1 MKNETMRWLK
11 SQLKRKVS
19 ITKGLLITFMI
30 TGGIFTY
37 AKTNPTVE
45 IRAKDDTVIIE
56 KVVKNSA
63 NSTNGGEH
71 GNSGDDSDATIV
83 APYRPGVVNTEDL
96 TREDKARLGTP
107 SDNRRGGD
115 GLEASELPNLV
126 PERNNTTGNVEVS
139 MSKPTY
145 SDSSS
150 SVTIPVPSDNHANDN
165 VRYTPRSART
175 RRATNDNQPTPTEP
189 TYTADTTY
197 LIRAKT
203 YNILGGNLITVN
215 EDAITTAENKVF
227 KLDDSAISTALTN
240 KADKNADNLSS
251 EDVIKWK
258 DKLGITN
265 SGSSTG
271 PTNIT
276 ITNYGE
282 QTGLELGDN
291 SRARGIGSVST
302 GRNGMAIGKNAVAI
316 GENETKETIERKL
329 EVDRQKIQEILNTK
343 KEIAAKEWELRLKQI
358 REKETID
365 AQRRV
370 DETLKEKEK
379 VKVSLDSLKD
389 ILRNKEMEVNNLKN
403 QYVTNSNAIENKL
416 DFVLERMK
424 EMEDTESGHNYT
436 ANLVKSKVE
445 EGTQL
450 NLSLDFYKELLQN
463 YNSYLQNPRER
474 DDRAILKTTL
484 SNYDTTHSSNLRNI
498 NFNYNTNDIIIPTDD
513 SAVHTNNNN
522 ITGGTSLYSFSKNSG
537 NGHWWMSNIT
547 PYASTAYTSTA
558 SYNPSD
564 NPTAYNRLGSYEL
577 GKYDDTSH
585 NIHRRYLTSS
595 DNNTYS
601 VYTVG
606 DKKINTYLS
615 IDTDITTEQEFN
627 DWNAVKDEWKARIKS
642 YNAKLGDEVIGKLD
656 TLTGGKSTILYN
668 MVTDMK
674 FELVDLDKQITYYQ
688 GKYNETKDS
697 SWLERKQQALDTR
710 ANRIANNETKL
721 KDKARELGY
730 ELDNTSNLNYVLGY
744 KHWENWKN
752 NNISEAA
759 KKYNVL
765 ATRLKDELENALE
778 LDRYRGLKSN
788 DNVDKLRHDSS
799 NLTDKYNNLNPT
811 NEDVLLAREYQ
822 RVKEEI
828 NRLTTDLKNAET
840 RKDNLEKALTL
851 HNLKNI
857 GENQIAFG
865 TDTLAVGNNSIAM
878 GYKAITVGTDSVNIG
893 ARGQATGSSITQL
906 GQDLVTNGNNNISIG
921 NTNVINGENN
931 IVFGRNNNIGV
942 LGDVNKS
949 NGNIVLGSGITVSKD
964 VTNSITL
971 GDGST
976 PISNTIS
983 VGSTGNERQIKNVK
997 DATDNQD
1004 AVTYKQLKDYVAQN
1018 VGSGNATTPIV
1029 EKDSNTTLYKTVD
1042 GVTTLNLGDKYE
1054 KITPVKLVDKV
1065 EVRPNTEGILS
1076 TEEIAKIKN
1085 EIKKMNPTIDESLIT
1100 VDNKGNAIVAGTVFK
1115 ASENAI
1121 RYHDNTNPLVD
1132 DNTTQDKPMY
1142 KIANKSTDGVAI
1154 TNVKDAT
1161 NEKDAVNLKTLNSK
1175 IADKLDKNL
1184 TGLTNDDKSTLRTNL
1199 DVYSKGEVDEKEIHL
1214 RPGTYTVKDG
1224 AVTLTQVNGEG
1235 TELTSAITINGIV
1248 DTKTLETKLVGK
1260 ANTSDLENYVK
1271 KDGTNINSTVK
1282 TALTSKLTDGASLET
1297 PTGTIVTDTIVKTKL
1312 DAINSNIDNKAN
1324 KDLSNVEKSTII
1336 TKVGD
1341 GNLDTT
1347 NGGLV
1352 TDVIVK
1358 EKLDLKADKSTI
1370 YNKNEIDAKLMDKA
1384 NSSDL
1389 ANYVKLDGTN
1399 VNSDE
1404 IRKGLATNF
1413 SENSNIADPKGILVT
1428 DSKVKDYL
1436 DNNYTNNTTL
1446 TTKLGDKL
1454 DKTGTNLSDTEKTTL
1469 LTNLGLN
1476 NVATTT
1482 NLENKLNKTG
1492 DNLDKATFTTNL
1504 TKDANLDTPTGTVV
1518 TDTMV
1523 KSKLDTKLD
1532 KTGSNL
1538 SQEEKS
1544 TLLQNLGLN
1553 NIATSDNLAN
1563 KADKD
1568 LSNVTKESIV
1578 TKAGD
1583 GDLDNTNGGLVK
1595 DSVVKAKLDTKIN
1608 KDLSNLD
1615 DTEKSTLR
1623 DNLNVYDKTSIDT
1636 KLNDKANIDASN
1648 INVEKFITKL
1658 NENANISNPANKL
1671 VTDTN
1676 VKDYL
1681 DTNYMNKT
1689 DITAKLGEKLDK
1701 HLTGLTD
1708 TDKDTLRT
1716 NLDVYK
1722 KSDVDST
1729 FMKKDGSNITTEE
1742 ERKTLATKLS
1752 EGSNL
1757 TNPKGILVT
1766 DSLVKEGLDKKA
1778 NKEDVYTKDEID
1790 GKITGLNVEGLAK
1803 KDGSNIN
1810 ESKYIEKLSNGA
1822 SLDNP
1827 TDKLVTDSL
1836 VKEKLDTKANKDLS
1850 NLNDDEKSTLRD
1862 NLNVYDKTTIDN
1874 KLNDKANIDGSNID
1888 KSKFTESLI
1897 KDTNISTPT
1906 NTIVTDKLVKDY
1918 LDSNY
1923 TNNETLTSKLDT
1935 KVNKDLSNLSDTE
1948 KSTLR
1953 DNLNVYDKTSIENKL
1968 NDKAN
1973 SSDLANYLKLD
1984 GSNLTNDNRAGLIT
1998 KLTDGANAT
2007 NPIGAL
2013 VTDTLLKT
2021 TVQDTLTKG
2030 IGAIERG
2037 DITSKTLTVTGGED
2051 KVFGKDVSVELKDN
2065 SIETKLIKD
2074 GSVTEEKLSK
2084 DVKDRLNNSVDKT
2097 NPEDI
2102 ANLYF
2107 KISELNKRLA
2117 HSPAV
2122 SNNTFITTDILHNIE
2137 DPIFDKDVANKRYV
2151 DTSIAKVSEELAVTN
2166 AMAAIPQVSGNK
2178 LLSLGAGVAH
2188 IGNKQAIALGLS
2200 GQTSNQLMIYKA
2212 SAGIGLSGK
2221 WGVQAGVAFNIFNDN
2236 VANDVKNIKKYG
2248 SKDDKLREEITD
2260 MISKLSSENLELMKQ
2275 LAKVSKENE
2284 DIKNKINDNENIAQ
2298 QVVENTKN
2306 IKDIQED
2313 LIGVTPNKKSIELFG
2328 FEVNAITLTDKQKE
2342 ALKELS
2348 KVTKTVEIIGYADS
2362 KGNDK
2367 YNLQLGLDRAREV
2380 AKELVK
2386 YGVNVNSIGSRGY
2399 NQIKDNI
2406 GSNEYKNRRVEI
2418 ILK

>member
-1 MKNETMRWLK
+1 MKNETMRYLK

-19 ITKGLLITFMI
+19 ITKGLLIAFMI

-45 IRAKDDTVIIE
+45 IRAKDDTIIIE

-63 NSTNGGEH
+63 NSTNSGEH

-83 APYRPGVVNTEDL
+83 APYKPGVVDGEDL

-107 SDNRRGGD
+107 SDNRTGGGD
-115 GLEASELPNLV
+115 GLEAAEEPTIK
-126 PERNNTTGNVEVS
+126 PAERGNTTGNVDIS
-139 MSKPTY
+139 MSRPNY

-150 SVTIPVPSDNHANDN
+150 PVTIPVSSDNHANDN

-197 LIRAKT
+197 LIRAKR
-203 YNILGGNLITVN
+203 YDILGGNLITVN
-215 EDAITTAENKVF
+215 EDASTTPENKVF
-227 KLDDSAISTALTN
+227 KLDDSAISTVLSN

-258 DKLGITN
+258 DKLGIRN
-265 SGSSTG
+265 IGSSTG

-291 SRARGIGSVST
+291 SRARGVGSVST
-302 GRNGMAIGKNAVAI
+302 GRNGVAIGKNAVAI

-329 EVDRQKIQEILNTK
+329 EADRQKIQEVLNTK

-358 REKETID
+358 REKETIE

-379 VKVSLDSLKD
+379 IKANLDSLKD
-389 ILRNKEMEVNNLKN
+389 ILRNKEIELNNLKN
-403 QYVTNSNAIENKL
+403 QYVTNSNAIEDKL

-424 EMEDTESGHNYT
+424 EMEDTESGYNHT

-463 YNSYLQNPRER
+463 YNSYLQNPRES
-474 DDRAILKTTL
+474 DDRAILETTL
-484 SNYDTTHSSNLRNI
+484 SNYDTTHSSNLRDI
-498 NFNYNTNDIIIPTDD
+498 NFNYNTNDIIIPTDN
-513 SAVHTNNNN
+513 SADNVDNNN
-522 ITGGTSLYSFSKNSG
+522 IMGGKSLYSFSKNST
-537 NGHWWMSNIT
+537 NGHWWMSNTT
-547 PYASTAYTSTA
+547 PYSSTAYTSTA
-558 SYNPSD
+558 SNNHSD
-564 NPTAYNRLGSYEL
+564 NATAYNWLGSYEL

-627 DWNAVKDEWKARIKS
+627 DWNSVKDEWKARIKS

-744 KHWENWKN
+744 NYWKNWKN

-765 ATRLKDELENALE
+765 ATRLKDELANALE

-799 NLTDKYNNLNPT
+799 NLTAKYNNLNPT
-811 NEDVLLAREYQ
+811 NEDMLLAREYQ

-851 HNLKNI
+851 HNLKNV

-931 IVFGRNNNIGV
+931 IIFGRNNNIGV

-976 PISNTIS
+976 PISNAIS

-1018 VGSGNATTPIV
+1018 VGSGNATTPTL
-1029 EKDSNTTLYKTVD
+1029 EKDLNTTLYKTVD

-1054 KITPVKLVDKV
+1054 KITPIKLVDKV

-1121 RYHDNTNPLVD
+1121 HYHDNTNPLVD

-1142 KIANKSTDGVAI
+1142 KVANHSRDGVAI

-1199 DVYSKGEVDEKEIHL
+1199 DVYSKGEVNEKEIHL

-1235 TELTSAITINGIV
+1235 TELTSTITINGIV

-1260 ANTSDLENYVK
+1260 ANTSDLENFVK
-1271 KDGTNINSTVK
+1271 KDGTNIDSTVK

-1312 DAINSNIDNKAN
+1312 DTINSNIDNKVN
-1324 KDLSNVEKSTII
+1324 KDLSNVKKSTII
-1336 TKVGD
+1336 SKIGD

-1370 YNKNEIDAKLMDKA
+1370 YNKNEIDTKLNDKA

-1389 ANYVKLDGTN
+1389 VNYVKLDGTN

-1413 SENSNIADPKGILVT
+1413 SENSNIADPKGILIT
-1428 DSKVKDYL
+1428 DTKVKDYL

-1454 DKTGTNLSDTEKTTL
+1454 DKTGTNLSDTEKTIL

-1538 SQEEKS
+1538 SQDEKA

-1615 DTEKSTLR
+1615 NTEKSTLR
-1623 DNLNVYDKTSIDT
+1623 DNLNVYDKTTIDT
-1636 KLNDKANIDASN
+1636 KLNEKANIDGSN
-1648 INVEKFITKL
+1648 INVAKFTTKL
-1658 NENANISNPANKL
+1658 NENANISTPTDRL
-1671 VTDTN
+1671 VTDRN

-1701 HLTGLTD
+1701 NLTGLTD
-1708 TDKDTLRT
+1708 DDKSTLRT

-1722 KSDVDST
+1722 KSEVDSA

-1766 DSLVKEGLDKKA
+1766 DSLVKEGLDKKV

-1803 KDGSNIN
+1803 KDGSNID
-1810 ESKYIEKLSNGA
+1810 ETKFIEKLSNGA

-1827 TDKLVTDSL
+1827 TNKLVTDSI

-1850 NLNDDEKSTLRD
+1850 NLSDSEKSTLRD
-1862 NLNVYDKTTIDN
+1862 NLNVYDKTNIDN
-1874 KLNDKANIDGSNID
+1874 KLNEKAN
-1888 KSKFTESLI
+1888 K
-1897 KDTNISTPT
+1897 
-1906 NTIVTDKLVKDY
+1906 
-1918 LDSNY
+1918 
-1923 TNNETLTSKLDT
+1923 
-1935 KVNKDLSNLSDTE
+1935 
-1948 KSTLR
+1948 
-1953 DNLNVYDKTSIENKL
+1953 
-1968 NDKAN
+1968 
-1973 SSDLANYLKLD
+1973 SDLASYLKLD
-1984 GSNLTNDNRAGLIT
+1984 GSNLTNDNRSGLIT

-2013 VTDTLLKT
+2013 VTDSLLKT
-2021 TVQDTLTKG
+2021 TVQDTLAKG

-2037 DITSKTLTVTGGED
+2037 DITSKTLTVTGGEN
-2051 KVFGKDVSVELKDN
+2051 KVFGKDVSVELKEN
-2065 SIETKLIKD
+2065 SIESKHIKD

-2084 DVKDRLNNSVDKT
+2084 EVKDRLNNSVDKT

-2107 KISELNKRLA
+2107 KISELNRRLA
-2117 HSPAV
+2117 HQPTV
-2122 SNNTFITTDILHNIE
+2122 NNNTFMTTDILHNIE

-2151 DTSIAKVSEELAVTN
+2151 DNSIGKVSEELAVTN

-2200 GQTSNQLMIYKA
+2200 GQTSNQVMVYKA

-2284 DIKNKINDNENIAQ
+2284 DIKNKINDNENIAK
-2298 QVVENTKN
+2298 QVVENTKS

-2313 LIGVTPNKKSIELFG
+2313 LVGMTPNKKSIELFG

-2342 ALKELS
+2342 ALKEIS
-2348 KVTKTVEIIGYADS
+2348 KVAKTVEIIGYADS

-2386 YGVNVNSIGSRGY
+2386 NGVNVNSIKSSGY

-2406 GSNEYKNRRVEI
+2406 GSTEYKNRRVEI

>member
-37 AKTNPTVE
+37 AKTNPTVDV
-45 IRAKDDTVIIE
+45 RATDDTIIIE
-56 KVVKNSA
+56 KVVKNSE
-63 NSTNGGEH
+63 NSTNSGEH
-71 GNSGDDSDATIV
+71 GNSGDDSNATIV
-83 APYRPGVVNTEDL
+83 APYKPGVVDREDL
-96 TREDKARLGTP
+96 TREDKSRLGTP
-107 SDNRRGGD
+107 SDNRTGGGD
-115 GLEASELPNLV
+115 GLEAAEEPTIK
-126 PERNNTTGNVEVS
+126 PAERDNTTGNVDVS
-139 MSKPTY
+139 MSRPNY

-150 SVTIPVPSDNHANDN
+150 PVTIPVPSDNHANDN

-175 RRATNDNQPTPTEP
+175 RRATNDNQPTPSEP
-189 TYTADTTY
+189 IYTADTTY
-197 LIRAKT
+197 LIRAKK
-203 YNILGGNLITVN
+203 YDILGGNLITVN
-215 EDAITTAENKVF
+215 EDASTTPENKVF
-227 KLDDSAISTALTN
+227 KLDDSAISTVLSN
-240 KADKNADNLSS
+240 KADKNADNLST
-251 EDVIKWK
+251 EDVTKWK
-258 DKLGITN
+258 DKLGIRN
-265 SGSSTG
+265 IGSSTG

-291 SRARGIGSVST
+291 SRARGVGSVST
-302 GRNGMAIGKNAVAI
+302 GRNGVAIGKNAVAI

-329 EVDRQKIQEILNTK
+329 EADRQKIQEVLNTK

-358 REKETID
+358 REKETIE

-379 VKVSLDSLKD
+379 IKANLDSLKD
-389 ILRNKEMEVNNLKN
+389 ILRNKEIELNNLKN
-403 QYVTNSNAIENKL
+403 QYVTNSNAIEDKL

-424 EMEDTESGHNYT
+424 EMEDTESGYNHT

-463 YNSYLQNPRER
+463 YNSYLQNPRES
-474 DDRAILKTTL
+474 DDRAILETTL
-484 SNYDTTHSSNLRNI
+484 SNYDTTHSSNLRDI
-498 NFNYNTNDIIIPTDD
+498 NFNYNTNDIIIPTDN
-513 SAVHTNNNN
+513 SADNVDNNN
-522 ITGGTSLYSFSKNSG
+522 IMGGKSLYSFSKNST
-537 NGHWWMSNIT
+537 NGHWWMSNTT
-547 PYASTAYTSTA
+547 PYSSTAYTSTA
-558 SYNPSD
+558 SNNHSD
-564 NPTAYNRLGSYEL
+564 NATAYNWLGSYEL

-601 VYTVG
+601 IYTVG

-627 DWNAVKDEWKARIKS
+627 DWNSVKDEWKARIKS

-744 KHWENWKN
+744 NYWKNWKN

-765 ATRLKDELENALE
+765 ATRLKDELANALE

-799 NLTDKYNNLNPT
+799 NLTATYNNLNPT
-811 NEDVLLAREYQ
+811 NEDMLLAREYQ

-851 HNLKNI
+851 HNLKNV

-931 IVFGRNNNIGV
+931 IIFGRNNNIGV

-976 PISNTIS
+976 PISNAIS

-1018 VGSGNATTPIV
+1018 VGSGNATTPTL
-1029 EKDSNTTLYKTVD
+1029 EKDLNTTLYKTVD

-1054 KITPVKLVDKV
+1054 KITPIKLVDKV

-1085 EIKKMNPTIDESLIT
+1085 EIKKMNPTIDESLIK

-1142 KIANKSTDGVAI
+1142 KVTNTSTEGVAI

-1184 TGLTNDDKSTLRTNL
+1184 TGLTDEDKGTLRTNL

-1224 AVTLTQVNGEG
+1224 TVTLTQVNGEG
-1235 TELTSAITINGIV
+1235 TELTSVITINGIV

-1260 ANTSDLENYVK
+1260 ANTSDLENFVK
-1271 KDGTNINSTVK
+1271 KDGTNIDSTVK

-1312 DAINSNIDNKAN
+1312 DTINSNIDNKAN

-1352 TDVIVK
+1352 TDTIVK
-1358 EKLDLKADKSTI
+1358 EKLDLKADKTNV
-1370 YNKNEIDAKLMDKA
+1370 YTKEEINTKLNDKV
-1384 NSSDL
+1384 NSDDL

-1428 DSKVKDYL
+1428 DTKVKDYL

-1454 DKTGTNLSDTEKTTL
+1454 DKTGTNLSDIEKTTL

-1476 NVATTT
+1476 NVATNTS
-1482 NLENKLNKTG
+1482 LENKLNKTG

-1608 KDLSNLD
+1608 KDLSNLS

-1623 DNLNVYDKTSIDT
+1623 DNLNIYDKTTIDT
-1636 KLNDKANIDASN
+1636 KLNDKANKNGDNIEIDKYIA
-1648 INVEKFITKL
+1648 KL
-1658 NENANISNPANKL
+1658 NENANISTPTDKL
-1671 VTDTN
+1671 VTDRN
-1676 VKDYL
+1676 VKNYL

-1701 HLTGLTD
+1701 NLTGLTD
-1708 TDKDTLRT
+1708 DDKSTLRT

-1722 KSDVDST
+1722 KSEVDST
-1729 FMKKDGSNITTEE
+1729 FMKKDASNITTEE

-1752 EGSNL
+1752 EGSDL
-1757 TNPKGILVT
+1757 TAPKGILVT
-1766 DSLVKEGLDKKA
+1766 DSLVKDGLDKKA
-1778 NKEDVYTKDEID
+1778 NKEDVYTKDEIND
-1790 GKITGLNVEGLAK
+1790 KITGLNVEGLAK

-1827 TDKLVTDSL
+1827 TDKLVTDSM
-1836 VKEKLDTKANKDLS
+1836 VKEKLDTKINKDLS
-1850 NLNDDEKSTLRD
+1850 NLD
-1862 NLNVYDKTTIDN
+1862 
-1874 KLNDKANIDGSNID
+1874 
-1888 KSKFTESLI
+1888 
-1897 KDTNISTPT
+1897 
-1906 NTIVTDKLVKDY
+1906 
-1918 LDSNY
+1918 
-1923 TNNETLTSKLDT
+1923 
-1935 KVNKDLSNLSDTE
+1935 DTE

-1953 DNLNVYDKTSIENKL
+1953 DNLNVYDKTNIDNKL
-1968 NDKAN
+1968 NEKAN
-1973 SSDLANYLKLD
+1973 KSDLASYLKLD
-1984 GSNLTNDNRAGLIT
+1984 GSNLTNDNRSGLIT

-2013 VTDTLLKT
+2013 VTDSLLKT

-2037 DITSKTLTVTGGED
+2037 DIISKTLTVTGGEN

-2065 SIETKLIKD
+2065 SIETKHIKD

-2107 KISELNKRLA
+2107 KISELNRRLS
-2117 HSPAV
+2117 HQPAV
-2122 SNNTFITTDILHNIE
+2122 NNNTFITKDILHNIE

-2151 DTSIAKVSEELAVTN
+2151 DNSIGKVSEELAVTN

-2200 GQTSNQLMIYKA
+2200 GQTSNQLMVYKA

-2284 DIKNKINDNENIAQ
+2284 DIKNKINDNENIAK

-2313 LIGVTPNKKSIELFG
+2313 LIGMTPSKKSIELFG
-2328 FEVNAITLTDKQKE
+2328 FEVNVITLTDKQKE

-2348 KVTKTVEIIGYADS
+2348 KVAKTVEIIGYADS

-2386 YGVNVNSIGSRGY
+2386 NGVNVNSIKSSGY

-2406 GSNEYKNRRVEI
+2406 GSTEYKNRRVEI

>member
-1 MKNETMRWLK
+1 MT
-11 SQLKRKVS
+11 
-19 ITKGLLITFMI
+19 
-30 TGGIFTY
+30 
-37 AKTNPTVE
+37 
-45 IRAKDDTVIIE
+45 IE
-56 KVVKNSA
+56 R
-63 NSTNGGEH
+63 G
-71 GNSGDDSDATIV
+71 
-83 APYRPGVVNTEDL
+83 
-96 TREDKARLGTP
+96 
-107 SDNRRGGD
+107 GGD
-115 GLEASELPNLV
+115 GLDASELPNLV
-126 PERNNTTGNVEVS
+126 PERNDTTGNVEVS

-150 SVTIPVPSDNHANDN
+150 PVTIPVSSDNHANDN

-197 LIRAKT
+197 LIRAKR
-203 YNILGGNLITVN
+203 YDILGGNLVTVN
-215 EDAITTAENKVF
+215 EDASTTPENKVF

-240 KADKNADNLSS
+240 KADKNADNLSN

-265 SGSSTG
+265 SGSSIG

-291 SRARGIGSVST
+291 SRARGVGSVST
-302 GRNGMAIGKNAVAI
+302 GRNGMAIGKNAVAV
-316 GENETKETIERKL
+316 GENETKESIERKL
-329 EVDRQKIQEILNTK
+329 EEDRQKIQEILNTK

-358 REKETID
+358 REKETIE

-379 VKVSLDSLKD
+379 VKANLDSLKD
-389 ILRNKEMEVNNLKN
+389 ILRNKEIEVNNLKQ
-403 QYVTNSNAIENKL
+403 QYVNNSNAIEDKL

-463 YNSYLQNPRER
+463 YNSYLQNPRES
-474 DDRAILKTTL
+474 DDMAILETTL
-484 SNYDTTHSSNLRNI
+484 SNYDTIHSSNLRNI

-513 SAVHTNNNN
+513 NADRIDNSP
-522 ITGGTSLYSFSKNSG
+522 TGGTSLYSFSKNSG
-537 NGHWWMSNIT
+537 NGHWWMSNTT

-627 DWNAVKDEWKARIKS
+627 DWNTVKDEWKARIKS

-688 GKYNETKDS
+688 GKYNETKDA
-697 SWLERKQQALDTR
+697 SWLERKKQALDTR
-710 ANRIANNETKL
+710 TNRIANNETKL

-765 ATRLKDELENALE
+765 ATRLKDELANALE
-778 LDRYRGLKSN
+778 LDIYRGLKSN

-799 NLTDKYNNLNPT
+799 NLTNKYNNLNPT

-828 NRLTTDLKNAET
+828 NRLTADLKNAET

-851 HNLKNI
+851 YNLKNI

-949 NGNIVLGSGITVSKD
+949 NGNIVLGSGITISKD

-976 PISNTIS
+976 PISNAIS
-983 VGSTGNERQIKNVK
+983 VGSTGNERQIKNVR

-1018 VGSGNATTPIV
+1018 VGSGNATIPTV
-1029 EKDSNTTLYKTVD
+1029 EKDLNTTLYKTVD

-1054 KITPVKLVDKV
+1054 KITPIKLVDKV

-1142 KIANKSTDGVAI
+1142 RIGNKSTGGVAI
-1154 TNVKDAT
+1154 TNVKDAI

-1175 IADKLDKNL
+1175 LVDKLDKNL
-1184 TGLTNDDKSTLRTNL
+1184 TGLTNEDKGTLRTNL
-1199 DVYSKGEVDEKEIHL
+1199 DVYSKEEVNEKEIHL

-1224 AVTLTQVNGEG
+1224 TVTLTQVNGEG
-1235 TELTSAITINGIV
+1235 TESTSTITINGIV
-1248 DTKTLETKLVGK
+1248 DTKTLETKLASKV
-1260 ANTSDLENYVK
+1260 NTSDLENYVK
-1271 KDGTNINSTVK
+1271 KDGTNIDSTVK
-1282 TALTSKLTDGASLET
+1282 TVLTSKLTDGASLET

-1312 DAINSNIDNKAN
+1312 DDLNTDLGTKLDSKAN
-1324 KDLSNVEKSTII
+1324 KDLSNVESNTII
-1336 TKVGD
+1336 NKVAT
-1341 GNLDTT
+1341 GNLDTPT
-1347 NGGLV
+1347 NALV
-1352 TDVIVK
+1352 TDTTIK
-1358 EKLDLKADKSTI
+1358 EKLDLKADKTNV
-1370 YNKNEIDAKLMDKA
+1370 YTKEEINTKLNDKA

-1428 DSKVKDYL
+1428 DTKVKDYL

-1476 NVATTT
+1476 NVATNTS
-1482 NLENKLNKTG
+1482 LENKLNKTG

-1504 TKDANLDTPTGTVV
+1504 TKDANLDTPTDTVV

-1523 KSKLDTKLD
+1523 KAKLDNKLD

-1578 TKAGD
+1578 AKAGD

-1615 DTEKSTLR
+1615 DTEKSTFR
-1623 DNLNVYDKTSIDT
+1623 DNLNVYDKTTIDAKLNEKATIDGSNIDVSKFTT
-1636 KLNDKANIDASN
+1636 KLNDG
-1648 INVEKFITKL
+1648 V
-1658 NENANISNPANKL
+1658 NISTPTDKL

-1689 DITAKLGEKLDK
+1689 DLTAKLNDKLDK
-1701 HLTGLTD
+1701 TLTGLTND
-1708 TDKDTLRT
+1708 DKSTLRT
-1716 NLDVYK
+1716 NLDVYSK
-1722 KSDVDST
+1722 GESDST
-1729 FMKKDGSNITTEE
+1729 FLKKDGSNITTEE

-1752 EGSNL
+1752 EGSDL

-1803 KDGSNIN
+1803 KDASNID
-1810 ESKYIEKLSNGA
+1810 ETKFIEKLSNEA

-1827 TDKLVTDSL
+1827 TNKLVTDTI
-1836 VKEKLDTKANKDLS
+1836 VKEKLDTKA
-1850 NLNDDEKSTLRD
+1850 
-1862 NLNVYDKTTIDN
+1862 
-1874 KLNDKANIDGSNID
+1874 
-1888 KSKFTESLI
+1888 
-1897 KDTNISTPT
+1897 
-1906 NTIVTDKLVKDY
+1906 
-1918 LDSNY
+1918 
-1923 TNNETLTSKLDT
+1923 
-1935 KVNKDLSNLSDTE
+1935 NKDLSNLSDTE

-1953 DNLNVYDKTSIENKL
+1953 DNLNVYDKTTIDTKL
-1968 NDKAN
+1968 NDKATKTELN
-1973 SSDLANYLKLD
+1973 SYLKLD

-2013 VTDTLLKT
+2013 VTDSLLKT
-2021 TVQDTLTKG
+2021 TVQDTLNRG

-2051 KVFGKDVSVELKDN
+2051 KVFGKDVSVELKEN
-2065 SIETKLIKD
+2065 SIETKHIKD

-2117 HSPAV
+2117 HQPA
-2122 SNNTFITTDILHNIE
+2122 SNNTNTFITTDILHNIE

-2151 DTSIAKVSEELAVTN
+2151 DNSIGKVSEELAVTN

-2178 LLSLGAGVAH
+2178 LLSIGAGVAH

-2200 GQTSNQLMIYKA
+2200 GQTSNQLMVYKA

-2236 VANDVKNIKKYG
+2236 IASDVKNIKTHG

-2284 DIKNKINDNENIAQ
+2284 DIKNKINSNEDIAK

-2313 LIGVTPNKKSIELFG
+2313 LIGMTPSKKSIELFG

-2348 KVTKTVEIIGYADS
+2348 KVAKTVEIIGYADS

-2386 YGVNVNSIGSRGY
+2386 NGVNVNNIGSRGY